1 MKKTPKKVLGFL
13 GLGLV
18 AAMTFFAAIS
28 PNPEALAASSVTDT
42 ITVRVL
48 AGSPDVNIDSPKS
61 GSVFVSPNQTIA
73 FDFSKSD
80 SVLVTMEKKMPS
92 GSPQIY
98 TLYSSN
104 PGQEPGDDSVGLDLS
119 EPIYGYGEYTVRIR
133 GTLGSSLMD
142 EDTIKFSYLPV
153 SGEVEE
159 DDSGKI
165 ETILNYDNGSVDLSH
180 FVIKV
185 YDDNG
190 NLVSSMPAITVEK
203 PTKTVELPF
212 AKNKVPS
219 GKYIVSIEAYDT
231 NGELVYNSYDVVFI
245 YEPVRVPNTG
255 GLFQGS
261 NISKDD
267 YLITGLIVFSVV
279 GIAGVVFI
287 AKGRRN
293 TRK

>member
-18 AAMTFFAAIS
+18 AVMTFFAAIL

-61 GSVFVSPNQTIA
+61 GSIFVSPNQSIA

-92 GSPQIY
+92 GTPQIY
-98 TLYSSN
+98 TLYSSS
-104 PGQEPGDDSVGLDLS
+104 PGQVPGNDSVSLDLS
-119 EPIYGYGEYTVRIR
+119 EAIYGYGEYTVRIR
-133 GTLGSSLMD
+133 GTLGDKLVD

-153 SGEVEE
+153 SGDVEE

-165 ETILNYDNGSVDLSH
+165 ETILNYDNDSVDLSH

-190 NLVSSMPAITVEK
+190 NLVSISD
-203 PTKTVELPF
+203 F
-212 AKNKVPS
+212 A
-219 GKYIVSIEAYDT
+219 
-231 NGELVYNSYDVVFI
+231 
-245 YEPVRVPNTG
+245 PVQN
-255 GLFQGS
+255 
-261 NISKDD
+261 
-267 YLITGLIVFSVV
+267 
-279 GIAGVVFI
+279 
-287 AKGRRN
+287 
-293 TRK
+293 